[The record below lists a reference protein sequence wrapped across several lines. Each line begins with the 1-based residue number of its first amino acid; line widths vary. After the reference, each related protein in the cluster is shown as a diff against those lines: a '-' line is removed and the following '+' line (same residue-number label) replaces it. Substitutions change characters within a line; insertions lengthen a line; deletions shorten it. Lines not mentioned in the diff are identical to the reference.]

1 MIQIITNTRPVVLQV
16 IYYMPDYP
24 SLLQEFT
31 WGFDD
36 RIPQLI
42 RTHKFL
48 NYWKSNIDAII
59 AEILISINNSPK
71 KDWRAVDEILNLN

>member
-1 MIQIITNTRPVVLQV
+1 MRILTNTRPVILQV
-16 IYYMPDYP
+16 IYYLPDYP

-48 NYWKSNIDAII
+48 NHWKTNIDAII
-59 AEILISINNSPK
+59 AEILISINNGPK
-71 KDWRAVDEILNLN
+71 KDWRAIDEIFNLN